1 MRTATHPGLHLA
13 HLGHLEEEGFLG
25 DVHPEFLVSRRAHAG
40 AQVLQCEW
48 TSSLDAAKLFW
59 CTSTLTSGFV
69 WSRLVL
75 GSSARLRPPELLH
88 HKIHALEL
96 TATPAPGLRHLKIRN
111 PARPLPLPPLHR
123 QTLSPVKRLAISTP
137 GGNCMPPSS
146 HMLSSTP
153 LSQVQRPTSNCQFS
167 TRLFT
172 LKPAEIFPII
182 FLGVP
187 IHLLP
192 PICVDLLPLW
202 IKSPFTASHATIQNL
217 TVSPA
222 SLFVGHLVF

>member
-1 MRTATHPGLHLA
+1 ML
-13 HLGHLEEEGFLG
+13 
-25 DVHPEFLVSRRAHAG
+25 
-40 AQVLQCEW
+40 VLQCGW

-75 GSSARLRPPELLH
+75 GSSAHLRPPELLH

-146 HMLSSTP
+146 HMLSLTP

-172 LKPAEIFPII
+172 LKTRRN
-182 FLGVP
+182 
-187 IHLLP
+187 LP
-192 PICVDLLPLW
+192 NHILRSSITLVAPICVDLLPLW